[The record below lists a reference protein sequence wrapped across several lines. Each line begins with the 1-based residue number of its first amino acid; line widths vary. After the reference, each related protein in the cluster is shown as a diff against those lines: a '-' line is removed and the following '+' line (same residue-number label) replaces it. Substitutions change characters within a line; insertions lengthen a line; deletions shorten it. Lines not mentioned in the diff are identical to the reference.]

1 MKASPPL
8 FKVAPALALAA
19 LLPACNNS
27 RDNTNPFASASVT
40 VPPPDGA
47 ALIFTSSVYSLTAG
61 AGREIYSVSADGAN
75 VTRLTFCNN
84 VSACDYA
91 EAAPAPDRLR
101 VGARRAS
108 VDTNG
113 DGQVN
118 EADGTALLF
127 LDLKRGVEAL
137 LAPASRIVTG
147 VDWSPATGTFLAY
160 SGLPAGGGNQDL
172 FTMDYNGQNDRN
184 LTCPIDATAQCIPTV
199 REVRPRLNSTESAAV
214 FEKIDASGAS
224 QIAFFQS
231 VSTQPALT
239 TGPNDADPVFSPDSQ
254 HVAFRRLTDPSANDG
269 RGSWDILTVAVDGT
283 GLSVIANGPAYRG
296 APDWGTS
303 GLAWAEADSSSQRLV
318 VTGPSGTGAQTIVTQ
333 AAGAT
338 LSNPRWLKPP
348 Q

>member
-1 MKASPPL
+1 MKARSPL
-8 FKVAPALALAA
+8 RLAPALLLAA

-47 ALIFTSSVYSLTAG
+47 ALIFMSSVYSLNVG
-61 AGREIYSVSADGAN
+61 AGREIYSASADGSN
-75 VTRLTFCNN
+75 VTRLTFCNT

-91 EAAPAPDRLR
+91 EAAPAPDRIR

-108 VDTNG
+108 IDTNG

-118 EADGTALLF
+118 EADGTALIF

-147 VDWSPATGTFLAY
+147 VDWASSTGTFFIY

-184 LTCPIDATAQCIPTV
+184 LSCPADSTAQCVTTV
-199 REVRPRLNSTESAAV
+199 REVRPRLNPTESAAV
-214 FEKIDASGAS
+214 FERVDASGAS
-224 QIAFFQS
+224 QVAFFQS
-231 VSTQPALT
+231 VSNQPALT
-239 TGPNDADPVFSPDSQ
+239 TGPSDSDPVFSPDTT
-254 HVAFRRLTDPSANDG
+254 HVAFRRRTDASANDG
-269 RGSWDILTVAVDGT
+269 RGSWDIMTVAIDGT
-283 GLSVIANGPAYRG
+283 GLTVIASGTAFRG
-296 APDWGTS
+296 APDWGTT
-303 GLAWAEADSSSQRLV
+303 GLTWVEADASSQRLV
-318 VTGPSGTGAQTIVTQ
+318 VTGPNGTGPQTIVTQ
-333 AAGAT
+333 SAGAA